1 MKKLGYL
8 IQLSS
13 SFQPFMPMLLH
24 DLEDEQAASDLSDAC
39 QPNSSGDDSIHQ
51 LRYTI
56 DEMFHQVTHLVRSQM
71 ELLDAIEENPDD
83 VDFAEAFWENNGVI
97 KDKKKRIQDLL
108 AKLWNRDPVY
118 FRKVDKML
126 TDLLP
131 DTPPPEESTTDQKDA
146 QESTT
151 DVSPQNDPPALG
163 EDNASAAATAGVY
176 L

>member
-1 MKKLGYL
+1 
-8 IQLSS
+8 
-13 SFQPFMPMLLH
+13 MLLH
-24 DLEDEQAASDLSDAC
+24 DLEDDQAASDLTDAC

-97 KDKKKRIQDLL
+97 KNKKKKIQDLL

-131 DTPPPEESTTDQKDA
+131 DTPPPEENTPDQKDA
-146 QESTT
+146 GDST
-151 DVSPQNDPPALG
+151 VNDPPQN
-163 EDNASAAATAGVY
+163 ESPTASETGSSSATPAANDGVY